1 MQQLTVVCSNCI
13 HVSLFQSIPLSHIH
27 MYTQSYIL
35 VRVVDVE
42 LLQKQAIIEEAIVH
56 VGQELEDDAFLR
68 SQEDHCV
75 VLMGTRLIVHH
86 DACQTIPGIRGYQV
100 K

>member
-1 MQQLTVVCSNCI
+1 MYFSISI
-13 HVSLFQSIPLSHIH
+13 HLSHIH
-27 MYTQSYIL
+27 IQYTQSYIL

-42 LLQKQAIIEEAIVH
+42 LLQKQAIVQEAIVH
-56 VGQELEDDAFLR
+56 LGQELEDDAFLR

-86 DACQTIPGIRGYQV
+86 DARQTIPGKRNT

>member
-1 MQQLTVVCSNCI
+1 MHC
-13 HVSLFQSIPLSHIH
+13 
-27 MYTQSYIL
+27 TQSYIL

-42 LLQKQAIIEEAIVH
+42 LLQKKAIIEETTVH
-56 VGQELEDDAFLR
+56 VGQELDNDAFLR

-75 VLMGTRLIVHH
+75 VLMGTGLIVHH
-86 DACQTIPGIRGYQV
+86 NVGQTIPGRRNT